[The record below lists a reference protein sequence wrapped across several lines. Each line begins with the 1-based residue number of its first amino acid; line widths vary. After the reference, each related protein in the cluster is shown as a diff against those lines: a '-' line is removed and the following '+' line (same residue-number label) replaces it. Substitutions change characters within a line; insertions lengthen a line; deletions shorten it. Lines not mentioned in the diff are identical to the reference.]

1 MISTYRC
8 FLMIKPFVFS
18 FLLWLS
24 HFEASQSFT
33 NFIFGDSLVDVGNN
47 NYIFT
52 LSKADSSPYGIDFG
66 PSNGQP
72 TGRFTN
78 GRTISDI
85 IGEALGAKSAPP
97 PYLEPNSEANT
108 IYNGINYASG
118 AAGILDDTGL
128 FFIGRVPLRDQVS
141 YFEKSRD
148 YMVKSIGE
156 NDTKEM
162 LKKSIF
168 TITIGS
174 NDILNYIQP
183 SIPFFSKDKLPSDV
197 LQDSM
202 VFHLTTHLKR
212 LHELGARKFV
222 VVGVGPLG
230 CIPFA
235 RALNLIPAGQ
245 CSDQV
250 NQIVRGYNMKLRHSL
265 TTLTNELSSKD
276 HNTTFVYANSY
287 DLFLKLVLNYRQF
300 GLENADK
307 PCCGGYFPPFACFKG
322 PNQNSSQAACE
333 DRSKFV
339 FWDAYHPTEAANL
352 IVAKALLDG
361 DQTVATPFNIRYLN
375 DL

>member
-1 MISTYRC
+1 MEITITY
-8 FLMIKPFVFS
+8 S
-18 FLLWLS
+18 FPRKLFNFTLLLIWVS
-24 HFEASQSFT
+24 HLQATDQSFT

-47 NYIFT
+47 NYLFT
-52 LSKADSSPYGIDFG
+52 LSKADSSPYGIDFR

-85 IGEALGAKSAPP
+85 VGEALGAKSAPT
-97 PYLEPNSEANT
+97 PYLEPNTEVNT
-108 IYNGINYASG
+108 IHSGINYASG
-118 AAGILDDTGL
+118 SAGIFDDTGL
-128 FFIGRVPLRDQVS
+128 LFIGRVPLGEQVS
-141 YFEKSRD
+141 YFEKSRG
-148 YMVKSIGE
+148 YM
-156 NDTKEM
+156 
-162 LKKSIF
+162 
-168 TITIGS
+168 
-174 NDILNYIQP
+174 
-183 SIPFFSKDKLPSDV
+183 
-197 LQDSM
+197 
-202 VFHLTTHLKR
+202 R

-235 RALNLIPAGQ
+235 RALNLIPAGK

-265 TTLTNELSSKD
+265 ATLNTEY

-307 PCCGGYFPPFACFKG
+307 PCCGGYFPPFTCFKG

-375 DL
+375 NL